1 MSNEHVRVEHDGAI
15 ARITLDAPD
24 RLNAVDPPMLR
35 AIVTA
40 VEECDA
46 DPDVRVIALSGAG
59 RAFCAGADLTRSSDG
74 VAQIPV
80 ETALGVGAVSR
91 ALVAATTP
99 TIALVPGVA
108 AGAGVSMALAC
119 DYILAGESSR
129 WVLAFGAI
137 GLMPDAG
144 GTALVAAN
152 VGRARALR
160 LALTGEQLRGPVAA
174 DWGLVSECVADT
186 DFDAR
191 AEAILAH
198 LAAGPPLA
206 WADTS
211 AAINAATI
219 DLEAA
224 LAIEEP
230 AQQRLLA
237 SEDLAEGLAAFVE
250 KRRPTFRGR

>member
-1 MSNEHVRVEHDGAI
+1 MNSDHVLVERDGAI
-15 ARITLDAPD
+15 GRITFDAPE

-35 AIVTA
+35 AIVAA
-40 VEECDA
+40 VQDCDA
-46 DPDVRVIALSGAG
+46 DPQVRVIALRGAG
-59 RAFCAGADLTRSSDG
+59 RAFSAGADLTRSGDG

-80 ETALGVGAVSR
+80 ETALGVGAVSA
-91 ALVAATTP
+91 ALVAASTP
-99 TIALVPGVA
+99 TVALVPGVA
-108 AGAGVSMALAC
+108 AGAGVSIALAC
-119 DYILAGESSR
+119 DYVLAGESSR

-152 VGRARALR
+152 IGRARALR

-174 DWGLVSECVADT
+174 EWGLVSECVPDA
-186 DFDAR
+186 DFDTR
-191 AEAILAH
+191 AEEILAH

-206 WADTS
+206 WADTT

-219 DLEAA
+219 DIEAT

-237 SEDLAEGLAAFVE
+237 SDDLAEGLAAFLE
-250 KRRPTFRGR
+250 KRAPTFRGR